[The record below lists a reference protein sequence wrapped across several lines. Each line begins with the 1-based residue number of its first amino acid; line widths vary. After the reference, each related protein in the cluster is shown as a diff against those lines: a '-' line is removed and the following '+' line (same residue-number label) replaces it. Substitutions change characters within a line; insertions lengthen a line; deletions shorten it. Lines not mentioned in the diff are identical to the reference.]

1 MKATGVVRRI
11 DELGRIVI
19 PKEIRRTLKIREG
32 TPLEIYSGDNGE
44 LLLKKYSP
52 ITELSELAKD
62 ICKSIAVCTQKSV
75 ILTNMETVISFAG
88 QQTTSLSNQKID
100 STLEKL
106 INSRQAKIISQQ
118 ENKSMLL
125 YDYKISTYIVCPIIC
140 AGDVFG
146 SIIMFDTNKGVSEC
160 DLIISKSF
168 ADFFATQIG

>member
-62 ICKSIAVCTQKSV
+62 ICKSIAVCAQKSV
-75 ILTNMETVISFAG
+75 ILTNMETVIASAG
-88 QQTTSLSNQKID
+88 HQTASLLNQKID
-100 STLEKL
+100 NTIEKL
-106 INSRQAKIISQQ
+106 INSRQSKIISQQ
-118 ENKSMLL
+118 ENKSLLL
-125 YDYKISTYIVCPIIC
+125 YDYKISTYSVCPIIC
-140 AGDVFG
+140 SGDVFG
-146 SIIMFDTNKGVSEC
+146 ALIMFDTNKSVSET
-160 DLIISKSF
+160 DLLVSKSF